1 MPPSSI
7 DLTPYQ
13 NVLFFN
19 VFVFSILLFAA
30 LLALVHYFH
39 TTDKSYL
46 FYGSYLAAMF
56 LYFLFDVIVLGYT
69 QLFFPGWKPYAY
81 LFSVQINV
89 LPFYLY
95 LRFANEFV
103 FFKKF
108 NPAIFR
114 QIFWVAWFLL
124 IYTGID
130 RVLVHVLGRVDL
142 SLQLWFYVKLSFAI
156 FILFLLFQAFQTESR
171 LAKVFATG
179 TLCFVV
185 GGLIKIYHEKFVQP
199 PHLTDELVHSPFF
212 FMQVGVLLEI
222 LFFNVGL
229 IYRSRL
235 LNREYTELLLRQQE
249 TEKTKELNEFK
260 SRFYTNITHE
270 FRTPMT
276 VILGLC
282 DQLAGQSREKMTESV
297 MLIKRNGEQ
306 LLLLV
311 NELLTLSKA
320 ETRQLPTDRQTGDII
335 RYFRYLTE
343 SFRPLSQSKSVALSF
358 QSSVPGLTLAYDA
371 EKWKSIV
378 NNLLSNALKF
388 SRENG
393 TIRVDISIPATA
405 VLQVQ
410 VSDSGAG
417 IPSQDLPHIFERYFQ
432 AGNQPSHTPG
442 TGIGL
447 ALAQEYAHSMGGQI
461 AAESQWGSGSVFT
474 VTVPLP
480 ADSVSA
486 QEAEWT
492 VPLAESLPDEAVSE
506 QPVLLMVEDNAD
518 VAHYLRLCLQ
528 PYYTLLAAGNGQTGL
543 AMARQHVPDL
553 VISDVMMPQK
563 DGYELCE
570 QLKNDELLSHVPVIM
585 LTAKAAHEH
594 RMEGLSKG
602 ADAYLTKPF
611 DCQELVLLSEKLI
624 ESRLRLR
631 EKYRQEWETRT
642 AATND
647 VQPHDAF
654 LIRLREIIEDH
665 LDDSA
670 FGVEQLADAIHLSRS
685 QLHRKLKAVTDLSAV
700 HFIRHVR
707 LAKARTMLQT
717 TRLTIAEIAYAVGF
731 DDPHYFTRVFTET
744 VGSRPTQFRENRKAA
759 DA

>member
-13 NVLFFN
+13 SVLFFN

-30 LLALVHYFH
+30 LLAFVHYLY
-39 TTDKSYL
+39 TSDKSYL
-46 FYGSYLAAMF
+46 FYGGYLTSMF
-56 LYFLFDVIVLGYT
+56 LYFLLDVVVLEYT
-69 QLFFPGWKPYAY
+69 LLFFPGWKAY
-81 LFSVQINV
+81 VHLFAVPINI

-103 FFKKF
+103 FFQKF
-108 NPAIFR
+108 NTAIFR
-114 QIFWVAWFLL
+114 KISLSAWFLL
-124 IYTGID
+124 VYFCID
-130 RVLVHVLGRVDL
+130 RILIHIVGRADL
-142 SLQLWFYVKLSFAI
+142 SLQVWFYVKLSFAF
-156 FILFLLFQAFQTESR
+156 FILFLIFQAFQTDNR
-171 LAKVFATG
+171 LARVFATG
-179 TLCFVV
+179 TLCFVL
-185 GGLIKIYHEKFVQP
+185 GGLIKAYHEKFIQA
-199 PHLTDELVHSPFF
+199 PHLTAQVWHSPFF
-212 FMQVGVLLEI
+212 FMQIGVLLEI

-235 LNREYTELLLRQQE
+235 LNQEYTDLQLQQQE
-249 TEKTKELNEFK
+249 TEKIKELNEFK

-311 NELLTLSKA
+311 NELLALSKA
-320 ETRQLPTDRQTGDII
+320 ETRQLPTDGQTGDII
-335 RYFRYLTE
+335 RYFRYLIE

-358 QSSVPGLTLAYDA
+358 HSAVPGLTLAYDA
-371 EKWKSIV
+371 EKWKSIL

-393 TIRVDISIPATA
+393 TIRVDISIPATT

-410 VSDSGAG
+410 VSDSGVG
-417 IPSQDLPHIFERYFQ
+417 IPSEDLPHIFKRYFQ
-432 AGNQPSHTPG
+432 ASNQPRHTPG

-447 ALAQEYAHSMGGQI
+447 ALAQEYVHSMGGQI
-461 AAESQWGSGSVFT
+461 TAESQWGSGSVFT
-474 VTVPLP
+474 VKVPLP
-480 ADSVSA
+480 ADSMSA

-492 VPLAESLPDEAVSE
+492 VQLVESLPDETVSE

-553 VISDVMMPQK
+553 VISDVMMPHK

-570 QLKNDELLSHVPVIM
+570 QLKNDELLSHVPVIL

-624 ESRLRLR
+624 ESRRRLR
-631 EKYRQEWETRT
+631 EKYRQEWETPT
-642 AATND
+642 VATND
-647 VQPHDAF
+647 LQLHDAF
-654 LIRLREIIEDH
+654 LVRLREIIEDH

-670 FGVEQLADAIHLSRS
+670 FGVEQLANAIHLSRS

-700 HFIRHVR
+700 HFIRQVR
-707 LAKARTMLQT
+707 LAKARTLLQT

-744 VGSRPTQFRENRKAA
+744 EGTKPTQFRENRKAA